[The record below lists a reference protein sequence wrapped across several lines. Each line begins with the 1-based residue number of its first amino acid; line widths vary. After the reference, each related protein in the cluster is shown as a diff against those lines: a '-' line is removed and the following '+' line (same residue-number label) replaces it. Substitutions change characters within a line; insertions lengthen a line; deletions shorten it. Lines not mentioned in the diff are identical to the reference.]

1 MTKRAC
7 RSKPQQPGPAKIIP
21 LDRSRRPGTPAK
33 PAPADDPRRNYFARS
48 NGSRWGRE
56 LRRT

>member
-1 MTKRAC
+1 MTKHEL
-7 RSKPQQPGPAKIIP
+7 RSKPKQPALAKIVP
-21 LDRSRRPGTPAK
+21 LHRPARPVAPSR
-33 PAPADDPRRNYFARS
+33 PAPADDPRRNYFANS